1 MHLAYA
7 DESKRVVIVTLDKG
21 ETLGGLVG
29 TTTAF
34 VPTDPDNMEFAAIL
48 AGGFDIGEPS

>member
-21 ETLGGLVG
+21 ETLGSLVG
-29 TTTAF
+29 STTAF
-34 VPTDPDNMEFAAIL
+34 VPTDPDNTEFAAIL
-48 AGGFDIGEPS
+48 AGGFDIGGPS